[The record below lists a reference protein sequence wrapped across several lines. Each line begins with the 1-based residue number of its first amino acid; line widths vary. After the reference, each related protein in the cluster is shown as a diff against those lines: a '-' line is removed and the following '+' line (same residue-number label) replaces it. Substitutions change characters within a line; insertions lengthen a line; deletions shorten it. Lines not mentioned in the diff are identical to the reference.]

1 MTKNPVATDEENA
14 CKLDEAANL
23 VLTTLVQKL

>member
-1 MTKNPVATDEENA
+1 MAKNPVATNEENA

-23 VLTTLVQKL
+23 IATTLVQK